1 MNDDSNWISAREA
14 QQRLGRGERQ
24 LRNYAKQGRLRNRMH
39 GRRLEY
45 YEPDVADLAG
55 TLPEDDRQRVVEQS
69 VMPAGEMLNHIRE
82 LERQLGEA
90 MAQVGYLRGQL
101 DTQQLQL
108 TEAKQ
113 AQRLLVDKE
122 REAAELERALNR
134 ATSRNKRSNWVI
146 IGLVIIIVLV
156 VVFFAYSLGIAG
168 RQLPAFR

>member
-1 MNDDSNWISAREA
+1 MSDDSNWISAREA

-24 LRNYAKQGRLRNRMH
+24 LRNYANKGRLRSRMH

-55 TLPEDDRQRVVEQS
+55 TLPEDDRPRVVEQS

-82 LERQLGEA
+82 LERQLGETL
-90 MAQVGYLRGQL
+90 AQVGYLRGQL

-122 REAAELERALNR
+122 REAADLERALNR
-134 ATSRNKRSNWVI
+134 ATGRNKRSRWVI
-146 IGLVIIIVLV
+146 IGLVIILV
-156 VVFFAYSLGIAG
+156 VVVIFFAYSLGLAG
-168 RQLPAFR
+168 R

>member
-24 LRNYAKQGRLRNRMH
+24 LRNYAKQGRLRNRLH

-45 YEPDVADLAG
+45 YEPDVAELAG

>member
-24 LRNYAKQGRLRNRMH
+24 LRNYANKGRLRSRMH

-45 YEPDVADLAG
+45 YEPDVAELAG
-55 TLPEDDRQRVVEQS
+55 TLPEDDRPRVVEQS

-90 MAQVGYLRGQL
+90 LAQVGYLRGQL

-108 TEAKQ
+108 KEAKQ
-113 AQRLLVDKE
+113 AQRLLVDRE
-122 REAAELERALNR
+122 REAADLQRQLDRVTGTNR
-134 ATSRNKRSNWVI
+134 RGRWVI
-146 IGLVIIIVLV
+146 IGLVIIIVVV
-156 VVFFAYSLGIAG
+156 VVFFAYYLGFAG

>member
-24 LRNYAKQGRLRNRMH
+24 LRNYANKGRLRSRLH

-55 TLPEDDRQRVVEQS
+55 TLPEDDRPRVVEQS

-90 MAQVGYLRGQL
+90 LAQVGYLRGQL
-101 DTQQLQL
+101 DTQQLQHGS
-108 TEAKQ
+108 Q
-113 AQRLLVDKE
+113 
-122 REAAELERALNR
+122 
-134 ATSRNKRSNWVI
+134 TSP
-146 IGLVIIIVLV
+146 
-156 VVFFAYSLGIAG
+156 APAG
-168 RQLPAFR
+168 

>member
-24 LRNYAKQGRLRNRMH
+24 LRNYAKQGRLRNRLH

-45 YEPDVADLAG
+45 YEPDVAELAG
-55 TLPEDDRQRVVEQS
+55 TLPEDDCQRVVEQS

-113 AQRLLVDKE
+113 AQRLLADKE
-122 REAAELERALNR
+122 REAADLERALDR
-134 ATSRNKRSNWVI
+134 ATGRNKRSNWVI

-156 VVFFAYSLGIAG
+156 VVFFAYSLGLAG
-168 RQLPAFR
+168 R